1 MPNCYKFAAK
11 RCSALS
17 KITFPIQLQLQQVVA
32 PGLAQGRRRV
42 FFEILWLKKN
52 SNAVVSVML

>member
-11 RCSALS
+11 GCSAVN

-32 PGLAQGRRRV
+32 PGLAQGQRRV
-42 FFEILWLKKN
+42 FLKFFG
-52 SNAVVSVML
+52 